1 MGTLPNITAPEWP
14 WLKDQE
20 EIMQIIK
27 EALAGTMESS
37 DLMVKIAPTE
47 GELDIVIH
55 SEVIKQFGEQIRL
68 VVEETLRRMDVR
80 QGLIII
86 EDKGAL
92 DCVIR
97 ARLQS
102 ALLRAA
108 DQSQPAW
115 ERL

>member
-1 MGTLPNITAPEWP
+1 MKIVR
-14 WLKDQE
+14 
-20 EIMQIIK
+20 
-27 EALAGTMESS
+27 EALAGTQESS
-37 DLMVKIAPTE
+37 DLMVKITPAD
-47 GELDIVIH
+47 GELEIVIH
-55 SEVIKQFGEQIRL
+55 SEVIKQFGEQIRR
-68 VVEETLRRMDVR
+68 VVDETLQRMGVA

-108 DQSQPAW
+108 DEKTIAW
-115 ERL
+115 EAL

>member
-1 MGTLPNITAPEWP
+1 MKIVR
-14 WLKDQE
+14 
-20 EIMQIIK
+20 

-37 DLMVKIAPTE
+37 DLMVKIAPVE
-47 GELDIVIH
+47 GELEVIVH
-55 SEVIKQFGEQIRL
+55 SEVIKQFGDQIRK
-68 VVEETLRRMDVR
+68 VVNDTLRAMAVH

-102 ALLRAA
+102 AVLRASEGTEI
-108 DQSQPAW
+108 DW
-115 ERL
+115 GKLL

>member
-1 MGTLPNITAPEWP
+1 MKIVR
-14 WLKDQE
+14 Q
-20 EIMQIIK
+20 
-27 EALAGTMESS
+27 ALAGTMESS
-37 DLMVKIAPTE
+37 DLMVKIAPAE

-55 SEVIKQFGEQIRL
+55 SEVMKQFGDQIRQ
-68 VVEETLRRMDVR
+68 VVTATLHAMEVR

-102 ALLRAA
+102 AILRAA
-108 DQSQPAW
+108 ESPEIDWGKLQ
-115 ERL
+115 

>member
-1 MGTLPNITAPEWP
+1 
-14 WLKDQE
+14 
-20 EIMQIIK
+20 
-27 EALAGTMESS
+27 
-37 DLMVKIAPTE
+37 MVKIAPAD
-47 GELDIVIH
+47 GELEIVIH
-55 SEVIKQFGEQIRL
+55 SEVIKQFGEQIRR
-68 VVEETLRRMDVR
+68 VVDETLQRMGVV

-108 DQSQPAW
+108 DEKAIAW
-115 ERL
+115 EVL